1 MWQSS
6 NWPRESCFMVL
17 FSILANFKDID
28 QLCSRLTPCLYLCP
42 HPILPP
48 HITPYTKQSFY
59 LLFIFL
65 LLFIFFCQI
74 LQTNPCSF
82 HFSRKKKKEREETFF
97 YKPQT
102 RQILIFFFLTSTHP
116 ILWSEHLCKLFHR
129 GFQKMLPPGF
139 ALKSA
144 GILADGRNHI
154 HTHWLKRRRGREE
167 YRQDSHICHSSTSH
181 SIIEMT

>member
-1 MWQSS
+1 MFQTD
-6 NWPRESCFMVL
+6 VL
-17 FSILANFKDID
+17 SLS
-28 QLCSRLTPCLYLCP
+28 LP
-42 HPILPP
+42 PP
-48 HITPYTKQSFY
+48 HITPHTKQSFY

-82 HFSRKKKKEREETFF
+82 HFSRKKEREETFF
-97 YKPQT
+97 YKPQR
-102 RQILIFFFLTSTHP
+102 RQILIFFLTSTHP
-116 ILWSEHLCKLFHR
+116 ILWSEHLWKLFHR

-154 HTHWLKRRRGREE
+154 HTHWLREDVEGR
-167 YRQDSHICHSSTSH
+167 STGRIPTSVIAALVIV
-181 SIIEMT
+181 S